1 LSFPSALRPAALAAC
16 TPTSQE
22 KLRISVAPRFQTS
35 SHPPLT
41 SIYQPQF
48 HNYQI
53 IINMGVERKIITR
66 GNGSDS
72 PASGDKV
79 AIHYTGWLYDAKKAN
94 KGFQGK
100 Q

>member
-1 LSFPSALRPAALAAC
+1 
-16 TPTSQE
+16 
-22 KLRISVAPRFQTS
+22 
-35 SHPPLT
+35 
-41 SIYQPQF
+41 
-48 HNYQI
+48 
-53 IINMGVERKIITR
+53 MGVERKIITR

-79 AIHYTGWLYDAKKAN
+79 SIHYTGWLYDAKKSN

>member
-1 LSFPSALRPAALAAC
+1 
-16 TPTSQE
+16 
-22 KLRISVAPRFQTS
+22 
-35 SHPPLT
+35 
-41 SIYQPQF
+41 
-48 HNYQI
+48 
-53 IINMGVERKIITR
+53 MGVERKIVTR

-79 AIHYTGWLYDAKKAN
+79 SIHYTGWLYDAKKAN